1 MIKKNEQMQEQR
13 SILIF
18 YTGGTI
24 GMINDPISGSLK
36 PFDFDHIIKQVPEL
50 KEFDYHLDSVTF
62 DPLIDSANL
71 NPQVWIKLA
80 NLIKDNYLDYD
91 GFVIL
96 HGTDTMAYTASALSF
111 MLDNLQKPVVITGS
125 QLPIGTLRTDGKENL
140 ITAIEI
146 AAAYKNGKAIV
157 PEVSI
162 VFENSLMRGNR
173 ASKQSAEHF
182 NAFKSENYPLLADI
196 GIDIKYNYSAIQYPD
211 SADLLSINTNMET
224 NIAILKLFP
233 GITPQVVNSIFNIE
247 GLKGVVLE
255 TYGAGNAPTERW
267 FIEEIERAIA
277 NGVVIYNVT
286 QCRAGSVNM
295 GLYETSL
302 SLLKVGVVS
311 GYDITTEAAITKLM
325 YVLGK
330 GLSPTEVRSRLNI
343 SLKGELTK

>member
-1 MIKKNEQMQEQR
+1 MKTKR

-24 GMINDPISGSLK
+24 GMINDPVSGSLK
-36 PFDFDHIIKQVPEL
+36 PFDFDHIVKQVPEL
-50 KEFDYHLDSVTF
+50 NRFDYQLESITF
-62 DPLIDSANL
+62 EPLIDSSNL
-71 NPQVWIKLA
+71 TPEIWVKLA
-80 NLIKDNYLDYD
+80 ELIKENYVDYD

-96 HGTDTMAYTASALSF
+96 HGTDTMSYTASALSF

-162 VFENSLMRGNR
+162 VFENCLMRGNR
-173 ASKQSAEHF
+173 TSKQNAEHF
-182 NAFKSENYPLLADI
+182 NAFKSENYPHLADI
-196 GIDIKYNYSAIQYPD
+196 GIDIKYNYSAINYTD
-211 SADLLSINTNMET
+211 TSNLLSINTNLET

-233 GITPQVVNSIFNIE
+233 GITPQVVSSILNIE

-255 TYGAGNAPTERW
+255 TYGAGNAPTEPW
-267 FIEEIERAIA
+267 FIAEIKKAIEKD
-277 NGVVIYNVT
+277 VIIYNVT
-286 QCRAGSVNM
+286 QCAAGSVNM

-302 SLLKVGVVS
+302 ELLKLGVVS

-325 YVLGK
+325 YVLGRN
-330 GLSPTEVRSRLNI
+330 LSPKEVRFLLNI
-343 SLKGELTK
+343 SLKGELSK

>member
-1 MIKKNEQMQEQR
+1 MQKQT

-24 GMINDPISGSLK
+24 GMINDPVSGSLK

-50 KEFDYHLDSVTF
+50 NKFDYRLESITF
-62 DPLIDSANL
+62 DELIDSANL
-71 NPQVWIKLA
+71 SPKVWIKLA
-80 NLIKDNYLDYD
+80 ELIKQNYTDYD

-111 MLDNLQKPVVITGS
+111 MLDNLQKPVVVTGS

-146 AAAYKNGKAIV
+146 AAAYKNGQAMV

-162 VFENSLMRGNR
+162 VFENVLMRGNR

-182 NAFKSENYPLLADI
+182 NAFKSDNYPHLADI
-196 GIDIKYNYSAIQYPD
+196 GIDIKYNYAAIHY
-211 SADLLSINTNMET
+211 ADTPNLLSINTNLET

-233 GITPQVVNSIFNIE
+233 GITPQVVHSILNIE

-255 TYGAGNAPTERW
+255 TYGAGNAPTEAW
-267 FIEEIERAIA
+267 FIDEIKKAIA
-277 NGVVIYNVT
+277 KGVVIYNVT
-286 QCRAGSVNM
+286 QCTAGSVNM

-302 SLLKVGVVS
+302 ELLNAGVVS
-311 GYDITTEAAITKLM
+311 GYDITTEAAIAKLM
-325 YVLGK
+325 YVLGR
-330 GLSPTEVRSRLNI
+330 GLTSKEVQFLLNI

>member
-1 MIKKNEQMQEQR
+1 
-13 SILIF
+13 
-18 YTGGTI
+18 
-24 GMINDPISGSLK
+24 MINDPVSGSLK

-50 KEFDYHLDSVTF
+50 NKFDYRLESITF
-62 DPLIDSANL
+62 DELIDSANL
-71 NPQVWIKLA
+71 NPKVWIKLA
-80 NLIKDNYLDYD
+80 ELIKQNYTDYD

-111 MLDNLQKPVVITGS
+111 MLDNLHKPVVITGS

-146 AAAYKNGKAIV
+146 AAAYKNGQAMV

-162 VFENSLMRGNR
+162 VFENVLMRGNR

-182 NAFKSENYPLLADI
+182 NAFKSDNYPHLADI
-196 GIDIKYNYSAIQYPD
+196 GIDIKYNYSAIHY
-211 SADLLSINTNMET
+211 ADTPNLLSINTNLET

-233 GITPQVVNSIFNIE
+233 GITPQVVHSILNIE

-255 TYGAGNAPTERW
+255 TYGAGNAPTESW
-267 FIEEIERAIA
+267 FIDEIKKAIA
-277 NGVVIYNVT
+277 KGVVIYNVT
-286 QCRAGSVNM
+286 QCTAGSVNM

-302 SLLKVGVVS
+302 ELLNAGVVS

-325 YVLGK
+325 YVLGRR
-330 GLSPTEVRSRLNI
+330 LTPEEVRFLLNI

>member
-1 MIKKNEQMQEQR
+1 
-13 SILIF
+13 
-18 YTGGTI
+18 
-24 GMINDPISGSLK
+24 
-36 PFDFDHIIKQVPEL
+36 
-50 KEFDYHLDSVTF
+50 
-62 DPLIDSANL
+62 
-71 NPQVWIKLA
+71 
-80 NLIKDNYLDYD
+80 
-91 GFVIL
+91 
-96 HGTDTMAYTASALSF
+96 MAYTASALSF

-196 GIDIKYNYSAIQYPD
+196 GIDIKYNCSAINTVD
-211 SADLLSINTNMET
+211 CEKAFSIATKMET

-233 GITPQVVNSIFNIE
+233 GITPQVVNSILSIE

-255 TYGAGNAPTERW
+255 TYGAGNALTEKW
-267 FIEEIERAIA
+267 FIEEIKKAIDK
-277 NGVVIYNVT
+277 GIVIYNVT
-286 QCRAGSVNM
+286 QCSAGSVNM

-302 SLLKVGVVS
+302 ELLNIGVIS
-311 GYDITTEAAITKLM
+311 GYDITIEAAITKLM

-330 GLSPTEVRSRLNI
+330 GVSLEEVYDLLNF
-343 SLKGELTK
+343 SLKGELTI